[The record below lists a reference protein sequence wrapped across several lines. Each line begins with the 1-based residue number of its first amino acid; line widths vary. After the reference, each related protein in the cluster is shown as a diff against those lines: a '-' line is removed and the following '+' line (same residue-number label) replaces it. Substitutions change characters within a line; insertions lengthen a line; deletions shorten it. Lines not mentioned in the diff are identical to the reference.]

1 MERKG
6 VIIILIVIM
15 VMGALT
21 MLKGKTLL
29 IVLAVTGFARVAIFA
44 IPVVAVYFGMNSNS
58 IEKIEDP
65 T

>member
-1 MERKG
+1 
-6 VIIILIVIM
+6 M
-15 VMGALT
+15 VMGALM